1 MCETVLHLL
10 SGIIKSGGSELICK
24 ANDEMDVY
32 SAKMGF
38 SFPNATV
45 TDTFFIS
52 YGFLL
57 QGVLE
62 IEQTIKK
69 SGRLPGVPIFFTRP
83 TSME

>member
-1 MCETVLHLL
+1 MKVKCLKRH
-10 SGIIKSGGSELICK
+10 SEILYTT
-24 ANDEMDVY
+24 NNEM
-32 SAKMGF
+32 AILGF
-38 SFPNATV
+38 SFPCVRV
-45 TDTFFIS
+45 TDTYFIS
-52 YGFLL
+52 DGLLL

>member
-1 MCETVLHLL
+1 M
-10 SGIIKSGGSELICK
+10 G
-24 ANDEMDVY
+24 VY
-32 SAKMGF
+32 SGKMGF

-45 TDTFFIS
+45 TDTYFIS
-52 YGFLL
+52 YGLLL

>member
-1 MCETVLHLL
+1 MGFTSSKTLY
-10 SGIIKSGGSELICK
+10 K
-24 ANDEMDVY
+24 AYDKIGVY
-32 SAKMGF
+32 SQKMGF
-38 SFPNATV
+38 SFPYVTV
-45 TDTFFIS
+45 TDAFFIS
-52 YGFLL
+52 DGLLL